1 MFKQWKNSEE
11 VIDWFEKINNKKSQ
25 MFHEL
30 CHQELLPNHHQKK
43 TPNRCHLLLKLFFK
57 IHKV

>member
-1 MFKQWKNSEE
+1 MFRQWKNSEE

-43 TPNRCHLLLKLFFK
+43 TPNKCH
-57 IHKV
+57 